1 MVGSMSTDRWTDRRT
16 DTRTDRQT
24 DRHTDWR
31 TDRQT
36 ELISLGL
43 PVGAIWIG
51 PTAIKLGDMFGPNF
65 PLKILNVGLNLFST
79 SFYLPPESARYHFCL
94 SLCRMVKKNLNS
106 SGEIE
111 VGDKNNLET
120 SLNRAKM
127 WASNFSAT
135 IDYRF
140 LLDIMSA
147 CHDLIFQRN
156 SVIQSWI
163 VTQKTY
169 HLGKFRPNLPKFWP
183 NSFFR
188 KRAFPGLPQNWKMN
202 SSQKSWKQWRF
213 SRHFATRIGKKK
225 HMIFQPFQP
234 FQPSP
239 SQKSIYQ
246 ARKYQSIICISVQE
260 WQGHLNEV

>member
-1 MVGSMSTDRWTDRRT
+1 MQNG
-16 DTRTDRQT
+16 Q
-24 DRHTDWR
+24 
-31 TDRQT
+31 
-36 ELISLGL
+36 
-43 PVGAIWIG
+43 
-51 PTAIKLGDMFGPNF
+51 
-65 PLKILNVGLNLFST
+65 
-79 SFYLPPESARYHFCL
+79 
-94 SLCRMVKKNLNS
+94 KNLNS

-183 NSFFR
+183 NNFFR

-213 SRHFATRIGKKK
+213 SRHFATRIGKK
-225 HMIFQPFQP
+225 HMIFQLFQP

>member
-1 MVGSMSTDRWTDRRT
+1 MNRQTDRRT
-16 DTRTDRQT
+16 DTQTDRQT

-183 NSFFR
+183 NNFFR

-213 SRHFATRIGKKK
+213 SRHFATRIGKK

-234 FQPSP
+234 FQPRLTDREADGADFIRTP
-239 SQKSIYQ
+239 SGCNFVATQNI
-246 ARKYQSIICISVQE
+246 RLLGLF
-260 WQGHLNEV
+260 GHLL